1 MAAPP
6 RQRSGGG
13 RTTSLRGDTSE
24 SDKLESTTSWD
35 VLEWT
40 KIEPDSRYVS
50 HVKFDFLLEAEQV
63 IVEGYGVVLVNT
75 DEAGTLIVTNFRLI
89 FLVIKAQSAPRQS
102 DKTPSR
108 RLLQVIGKD
117 MRIIVFGFRP
127 RTKQRREVF
136 DALLRCTKPASLWDL
151 YAFTSGTSKFKNSN
165 PKERLL
171 TEYFRLLGKGSF
183 RPSMDMIEKGSFTF
197 SNDLWRISS
206 INSNYAMCQS
216 YPFALIVPK
225 GISDEEVL
233 QASTFRA
240 RCRLPV
246 VSWCH
251 PRSGAVLARSSQP
264 LVGLMMNMRSNT
276 DEKLVAAL
284 CTQLASVRGARRLRP
299 RWYSSGPSSVLW
311 SRAHRPTEDITRADV
326 DLAVEPPVKASTGR
340 HEALVMA
347 VSSVTQTEMSCAP
360 AKASVKVGGPFSDGF
375 HVGASLATRDRAD
388 TAPFDT
394 TRTDL
399 VSFSPTEPLGCLA
412 ETSAEVESLFF
423 GGLRADEPL
432 STLGKAET
440 EGDRALIGLELSNY
454 VPSPL
459 RVGIEEGGVL
469 GGDEGD
475 SVEGASDIQGIDTSY
490 QANRQCWH

>member
-89 FLVIKAQSAPRQS
+89 FLVIKAQSAPRQF

-127 RTKQRREVF
+127 RTKQRRAVF
-136 DALLRCTKPASLWDL
+136 EALLQCTKPASLWDL
-151 YAFTSGTSKFKNSN
+151 YAFTSGSSKFKNSN

-171 TEYFRLLGKGSF
+171 MEYFRLLGKGSF
-183 RPSMDMIEKGSFTF
+183 RPSIDMIENGSFTF
-197 SNDLWRISS
+197 SNDFWRISS

-284 CTQLASVRGARRLRP
+284 CTQLASVRGARRSGRNQSELQNPVSKQKMLSEVSASLPGPATLEGSEQDGTLVGLLAFSGLEPTGPLRLEVGESP
-299 RWYSSGPSSVLW
+299 TGGDPKLLRQE
-311 SRAHRPTEDITRADV
+311 AHA
-326 DLAVEPPVKASTGR
+326 PVMSKASHFT
-340 HEALVMA
+340 
-347 VSSVTQTEMSCAP
+347 S
-360 AKASVKVGGPFSDGF
+360 KA
-375 HVGASLATRDRAD
+375 
-388 TAPFDT
+388 
-394 TRTDL
+394 
-399 VSFSPTEPLGCLA
+399 
-412 ETSAEVESLFF
+412 
-423 GGLRADEPL
+423 
-432 STLGKAET
+432 
-440 EGDRALIGLELSNY
+440 
-454 VPSPL
+454 
-459 RVGIEEGGVL
+459 
-469 GGDEGD
+469 
-475 SVEGASDIQGIDTSY
+475 
-490 QANRQCWH
+490 